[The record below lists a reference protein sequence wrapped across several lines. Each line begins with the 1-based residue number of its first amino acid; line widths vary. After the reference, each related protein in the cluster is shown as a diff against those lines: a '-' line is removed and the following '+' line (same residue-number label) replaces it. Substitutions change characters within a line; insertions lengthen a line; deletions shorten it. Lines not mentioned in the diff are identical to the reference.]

1 MPDAKS
7 ADAELEAHRSQC
19 RRRPR
24 VGHIQFLNCLP
35 IYWGLVSSGAILDMD
50 LVKQSPD
57 VLSNMLVA
65 GDLDIG
71 PISLVEYLR
80 NADDL
85 VVLPHLA
92 VGSDGPVT
100 SCNLI
105 SKLPFEDLDGA
116 RVALGST
123 SRTTVQLAQL
133 VLRERY
139 RVHPEYFACAPNLEL
154 MLQEGDAGVIIG
166 DPALRAWL
174 SDGRKPGLQLLDLGE
189 AWKDWTGLPMVF
201 AVWAVRK
208 DYLETAPELVAE
220 VHRAFLRSR
229 DISLDNVDKVARQV
243 ERWEQFPAARLE
255 DYFTT
260 LDFSLG
266 ERQLEGIREFARQA
280 GSQFGVTE
288 VPRIALL
295 SGAE

>member
-1 MPDAKS
+1 VDDNSGARF
-7 ADAELEAHRSQC
+7 EAHQSQC

-35 IYWGLVSSGAILDMD
+35 IYWGLVNSGAILDME
-50 LVKQSPD
+50 LIKHSPD

-71 PISLVEYLR
+71 PISVVEYLR

-85 VVLPHLA
+85 VVLPDVA

-100 SCNLI
+100 SCNLV
-105 SKLPFEDLDGA
+105 STLPFEELDGA

-133 VLRERY
+133 ILREKYGVR
-139 RVHPEYFACAPNLEL
+139 PDYFPCAPDLEQ
-154 MLQEGDAGVIIG
+154 MLREGDAGVIIG

-174 SDGRKPGLQLLDLGE
+174 YDASRMGVRLLDLGE

-208 DYLETAPELVAE
+208 EYLAKCPDIVHE
-220 VHRAFLRSR
+220 VHAAFLRSR
-229 DISLDNVDKVARQV
+229 DISLENVDKVAAQV
-243 ERWEQFPAARLE
+243 ERWERFPAKTLE
-255 DYFTT
+255 EYFTT

-266 ERQLEGIREFARQA
+266 ARQLEGMREFAGRIAAQI
-280 GSQFGVTE
+280 GISV
-288 VPRIALL
+288 VPEIALL
-295 SGAE
+295 RPLD

>member
-1 MPDAKS
+1 VDNPS
-7 ADAELEAHRSQC
+7 PTHVSQ
-19 RRRPR
+19 RRPR

-35 IYWGLVSSGAILDMD
+35 IYWGLVNSGAILDMD
-50 LVKQSPD
+50 LVKDSPD

-85 VVLPHLA
+85 VILPNLA
-92 VGSDGPVT
+92 VGSDGPVM
-100 SCNLI
+100 SCILA
-105 SKLPFEDLDGA
+105 SQLPYEDLDGA

-133 VLRERY
+133 ILRERFKAQ
-139 RVHPEYFACAPNLEL
+139 PEYFTCPPDLSR
-154 MLQEGDAGVIIG
+154 MMQEAAGAVIIG
-166 DPALRAWL
+166 DPALRASL
-174 SDGRKPGLQLLDLGE
+174 YDAPHLGLRVLDLGK

-208 DYLETAPELVAE
+208 DFLAASPEIVHE
-220 VHRAFLRSR
+220 VHQAFLRSR
-229 DISLDNVDKVARQV
+229 DLSVENVDKVARQV
-243 ERWEQFPAARLE
+243 QRWERFDARTLE
-255 DYFTT
+255 TYFTT

-266 ERQLEGIREFARQA
+266 ERQLAGVREFARLVGPQI
-280 GSQFGVTE
+280 GVAE
-288 VPRIALL
+288 APRITLL
-295 SGAE
+295 G